1 MSKDARIVFMG
12 TADFAVPSLEA
23 LVKSGHQIVAVVT
36 MPDKPM
42 GRGHKLRPSNVK
54 LKALELGI
62 EVLQPVKL
70 SAPEFIDKL
79 QSLHIDLGI
88 VVAFRMLPKEVW
100 SLPKMGTIN
109 LHSSLL
115 PQFRGAAPINRAI
128 MCGEKETGVSCFVL
142 KHEIDMG
149 DVLQQKSTLIGKDE
163 NAGELHDRLMMIG
176 ADLLVDTVDKYLAGD
191 IVAKPQSDFENSTN
205 LKPAPKIFK
214 EDCKIDWSQTRSQ
227 LHNFVRGLSPYPL
240 AWSDLKILASDMQT
254 YKIFEI
260 DPNVEDVQIP
270 DGLGVGECFTVRNK
284 QLFVICQDGAVRLL
298 RLQAPGKK
306 PMKDIDLLNGMR
318 N

>member
-1 MSKDARIVFMG
+1 
-12 TADFAVPSLEA
+12 
-23 LVKSGHQIVAVVT
+23 
-36 MPDKPM
+36 
-42 GRGHKLRPSNVK
+42 
-54 LKALELGI
+54 
-62 EVLQPVKL
+62 
-70 SAPEFIDKL
+70 
-79 QSLHIDLGI
+79 
-88 VVAFRMLPKEVW
+88 
-100 SLPKMGTIN
+100 
-109 LHSSLL
+109 
-115 PQFRGAAPINRAI
+115 
-128 MCGEKETGVSCFVL
+128 
-142 KHEIDMG
+142 
-149 DVLQQKSTLIGKDE
+149 
-163 NAGELHDRLMMIG
+163 
-176 ADLLVDTVDKYLAGD
+176 
-191 IVAKPQSDFENSTN
+191 TN

-240 AWSDLKILASDMQT
+240 AWSDLKILTSDMQT